1 MECWHGSLFLTSCME
16 SWAITPPLIYLIE
29 NVDWTFQRLPNLGI
43 TQGSSWWSQYWSKPS
58 TAMPLFELRKQVY
71 PLTKQA
77 LLKVG
82 QNRVVFQLCLFN
94 CFSIIFITIWLFN
107 ALMILTFYN
116 QEWCQQVTELIA
128 QLLEDRMHL
137 FTKAQIHTFG

>member
-1 MECWHGSLFLTSCME
+1 MISV
-16 SWAITPPLIYLIE
+16 LIQ
-29 NVDWTFQRLPNLGI
+29 TFYRNATVRIKEAGV
-43 TQGSSWWSQYWSKPS
+43 PS
-58 TAMPLFELRKQVY
+58 E
-71 PLTKQA
+71 KQA

-94 CFSIIFITIWLFN
+94 CFSIISITIWLFN

-116 QEWCQQVTELIA
+116 QERCQQVTELIA